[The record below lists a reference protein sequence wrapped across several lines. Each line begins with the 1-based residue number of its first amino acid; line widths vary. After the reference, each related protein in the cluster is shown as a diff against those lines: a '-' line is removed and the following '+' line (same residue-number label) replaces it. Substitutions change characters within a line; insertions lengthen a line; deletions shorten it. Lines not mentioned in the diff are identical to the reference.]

1 MSSFSSEGLP
11 RPEEFPVGSAERRAA
26 ARALLDLREKGARR
40 IQLILDMANRQRRGR
55 AVASGTGWKP
65 HAYRLPFSRRKRRD
79 KAAAVRHA
87 VVWALATLCSS
98 CAGR

>member
-1 MSSFSSEGLP
+1 VSSFSSEGLP

-55 AVASGTGWKP
+55 AVASGQDGSLMRTVCLSRGASEETK
-65 HAYRLPFSRRKRRD
+65 RLLF
-79 KAAAVRHA
+79 
-87 VVWALATLCSS
+87 ATP
-98 CAGR
+98 